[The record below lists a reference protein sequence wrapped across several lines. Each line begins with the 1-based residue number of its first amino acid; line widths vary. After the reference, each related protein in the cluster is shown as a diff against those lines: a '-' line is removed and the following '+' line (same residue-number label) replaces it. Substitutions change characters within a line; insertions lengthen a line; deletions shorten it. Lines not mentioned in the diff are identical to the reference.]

1 MMEWF
6 WGECGSRSKS
16 SGGLGAWRG
25 GGVLGEENWEGEALV
40 ALGEL
45 GPWWR
50 PLLPEVGKT
59 TSSGRFAAMGRLG
72 ECTEAACERN
82 VLGASLNRRS
92 GSVPTVAADKVAGD
106 RLTVLQSDVA
116 VAG

>member
-1 MMEWF
+1 MVAPEWPRQRRRL
-6 WGECGSRSKS
+6 ELLEMRKTASTSR
-16 SGGLGAWRG
+16 LA
-25 GGVLGEENWEGEALV
+25 AT
-40 ALGEL
+40 GEL
-45 GPWWR
+45 
-50 PLLPEVGKT
+50 E
-59 TSSGRFAAMGRLG
+59 
-72 ECTEAACERN
+72 ECTEAARERN

>member
-1 MMEWF
+1 MD
-6 WGECGSRSKS
+6 S
-16 SGGLGAWRG
+16 RG
-25 GGVLGEENWEGEALV
+25 GEEAPGEENGEGEALV
-40 ALGEL
+40 APEWSRQQQRLE
-45 GPWWR
+45 
-50 PLLPEVGKT
+50 LPETRKT
-59 TSSGRFAAMGRLG
+59 ASSGRLAAMGELE